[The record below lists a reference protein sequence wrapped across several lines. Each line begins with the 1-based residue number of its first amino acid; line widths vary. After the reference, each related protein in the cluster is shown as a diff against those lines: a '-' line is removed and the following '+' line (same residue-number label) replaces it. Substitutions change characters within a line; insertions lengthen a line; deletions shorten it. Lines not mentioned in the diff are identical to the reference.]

1 MSKRRDERLTTYD
14 ASNLKRL
21 RVANASRGV
30 IDLNEGFGTFRDRD
44 RREIY
49 PAPVYPIF
57 GALEAAGQLKA
68 LEEVDVITWRG
79 NVSKLLT
86 ASWNATEAWTMEA
99 ELVNDRTIVLNVKE
113 TEEGLRK
120 ALTRDERDERMCYWG
135 YAFEEAVTSEK
146 PFAEPVDCMDCF
158 CAVVKTKLGNMN
170 VVMCGEVDCCD
181 GDEGE
186 LTNYVELKT
195 SRVMNDARQVK
206 KFEKDK
212 LLKWWAQSYA
222 LGVRRI
228 MVGFRDD
235 RGRVLKTQM
244 LETLKLPGYVTKH
257 KGAWNARDGLRC
269 ASLVLTKLKEALAE
283 QPAGTRVRV
292 EYEPKKLKHRVNFIK
307 DDSIPDFLPAD
318 ARAHL
323 MNSGALQE
331 TNAPEQAATAPAP
344 ATRRSASTDAAPEL
358 SETASA
364 MSIRARNA
372 GSSRIE
378 YIRSLGPAALLYM
391 QGKDPNRSASMRG
404 RVNDATDGGIGI
416 DPSMWMQKAH
426 TFLAPESAIPGDQSA
441 DELDADKAAPASSAK
456 VQPSS
461 SGVRG
466 TKRPAAE
473 EASMEDDDDD

>member
-1 MSKRRDERLTTYD
+1 
-14 ASNLKRL
+14 
-21 RVANASRGV
+21 
-30 IDLNEGFGTFRDRD
+30 
-44 RREIY
+44 
-49 PAPVYPIF
+49 
-57 GALEAAGQLKA
+57 
-68 LEEVDVITWRG
+68 
-79 NVSKLLT
+79 
-86 ASWNATEAWTMEA
+86 
-99 ELVNDRTIVLNVKE
+99 
-113 TEEGLRK
+113 
-120 ALTRDERDERMCYWG
+120 
-135 YAFEEAVTSEK
+135 
-146 PFAEPVDCMDCF
+146 
-158 CAVVKTKLGNMN
+158 
-170 VVMCGEVDCCD
+170 
-181 GDEGE
+181 
-186 LTNYVELKT
+186 
-195 SRVMNDARQVK
+195 VK

-331 TNAPEQAATAPAP
+331 NVSTKAATAPAP

-441 DELDADKAAPASSAK
+441 DELAAGKAAPASSAK